1 MTVVYKVIDVI
12 LNKSSRIRN
21 AAVFGEHIVVP
32 LIQKSHEF
40 FIVKKNVPFI
50 HRFPVDIHL
59 IRIALQVCIVN
70 TRGISRAPFGKSV
83 WHYKQL
89 FDIRPINPY
98 REKAFAVIDPVG
110 DNTINFN
117 NMMTKFGAGFF
128 DERDSVLAE
137 LLNAFGRDDFR
148 HGQKSAVIR
157 SHNIIDFFKI
167 AFYGCSDDAEIAD
180 DSCIFVF

>member
-1 MTVVYKVIDVI
+1 
-12 LNKSSRIRN
+12 
-21 AAVFGEHIVVP
+21 
-32 LIQKSHEF
+32 
-40 FIVKKNVPFI
+40 
-50 HRFPVDIHL
+50 
-59 IRIALQVCIVN
+59 LQVCIVN

-157 SHNIIDFFKI
+157 SHNIIDFLKLRSMDVRMMQRLRMI
-167 AFYGCSDDAEIAD
+167 RAFLSFERRLKTSSCGASCSF
-180 DSCIFVF
+180 SKMR